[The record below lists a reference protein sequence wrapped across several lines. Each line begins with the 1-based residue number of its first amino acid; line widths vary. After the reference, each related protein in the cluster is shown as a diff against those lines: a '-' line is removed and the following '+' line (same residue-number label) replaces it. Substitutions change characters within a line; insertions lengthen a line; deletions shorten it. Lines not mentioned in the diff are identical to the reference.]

1 MLLTLT
7 LTTGLI
13 AMQTTSYRVPT
24 YLQDISVQYTTA
36 HGLPDAPV
44 HALAIAGEAIY
55 AGTPQGV
62 YRASLQQ
69 PDRWQGVEQG
79 RRQHA

>member
-1 MLLTLT
+1 
-7 LTTGLI
+7 
-13 AMQTTSYRVPT
+13 MQN
-24 YLQDISVQYTTA
+24 TTA

>member
-44 HALAIAGEAIY
+44 QALAIAGEAIY
-55 AGTPQGV
+55 AGAPQGV

-69 PDRWQGVEQG
+69 PDRW
-79 RRQHA
+79 